1 MKIARLSTLFSALLL
16 LAGATTPSYAITVVN
31 GGFETS
37 PFLIPPIGWSAPNGT
52 LDMVYISGQT
62 GTGLEIGGIGGGVNN
77 SIDQVIGGFTPG
89 NTYTINFALAS
100 QWAGGSG
107 AQAELSFLFGS
118 LTPSAI
124 FTAPPVPG
132 FGLWANFSYNF
143 VASAPFIDIQFQE
156 ITNGFDDVGIDNIT
170 ITTPDGGTTVALL
183 GIALCGLAVLRRKL
197 AIS

>member
-1 MKIARLSTLFSALLL
+1 MKIARLSTLFLALLL
-16 LAGATTPSYAITVVN
+16 LAGAATPAHAITVVN
-31 GGFETS
+31 GDFES
-37 PFLIPPIGWSAPNGT
+37 PFLVGWTANNSG
-52 LDMVYISGQT
+52 DMLYVTPGQT
-62 GTGLEIGGIGGGVNN
+62 GQALEIGGFGGAVNN

-89 NTYTINFALAS
+89 LTYTIHFALAS
-100 QWAGGSG
+100 QWAFGSG
-107 AQAELSFLFGS
+107 AQAQLSFLFGS

-124 FTAPPVPG
+124 FTAPPVPS

-143 VASAPFIDIQFQE
+143 VANATFVDIQFQE
-156 ITNGFDDVGIDNIT
+156 ITNDFDDVGIDNIT

>member
-16 LAGATTPSYAITVVN
+16 FAGGITPSYAITVVN
-31 GGFETS
+31 GDFES
-37 PFLIPPIGWSAPNGT
+37 PFLVGWTQNNSG
-52 LDMVYISGQT
+52 DMLYVPGQT
-62 GTGLEIGGIGGGVNN
+62 GTGLEIGGFGGAVNN

-124 FTAPPVPG
+124 FTAPAVPG
-132 FGLWANFSYNF
+132 FGSWANFSYNF
-143 VASAPFIDIQFQE
+143 VASASFIDIQFQE

-170 ITTPDGGTTVALL
+170 ITTPDGGATLALL
-183 GIALCGLAVLRRKL
+183 GIALCGLAVLSRKL